1 MEVVQDKVPFTAT
14 VDGRT
19 YDYVLIER
27 LKSTFRGTRSY
38 SVKYQEVETKQFLF
52 FKYTVAHDTVSLCI
66 SINEYDAGVTRVGY
80 KYFYSIDLA
89 KKMIK
94 LAVKEFN
101 DRLRRE
107 KDIQQKI
114 SELNVK
120 SHI

>member
-1 MEVVQDKVPFTAT
+1 MEVVQNKVPFSAT
-14 VDGRT
+14 VNGRT
-19 YDYVLIER
+19 YNYVLIER
-27 LKSTFRGTRSY
+27 LKSTFRGTRNY
-38 SVKYQEVETKQFLF
+38 FVKYQEVEIKKFLF

-66 SINEYDAGVTRVGY
+66 SINECDAGVTRVGY

-89 KKMIK
+89 KKMIA

-101 DRLRRE
+101 DRLKRE

-114 SELNVK
+114 SELSIK